1 MDTLHDYEVDYR
13 SASVA
18 DIALLFPNATHLL
31 DQYGLDFCCQGKQSF
46 FEACLNAG
54 LQPESIWSELQVAN
68 QIPVVHRMKF
78 ETWDAHLLMDFILQH
93 HHAYVRETIPQVQGL
108 LDKVCEVHG
117 SESSYLLEVRDTFR
131 ALADE
136 LLNHLP
142 KEEEIV
148 FPAIR
153 KILAAGDAGI
163 TSFVQTPVQLME
175 NEHDRAGDLLKKLR
189 ILTEHYTPPRSACP
203 TFQMTYQLLQEFD
216 QDLIQ
221 HIHLENNLLFPK
233 VKV

>member
-1 MDTLHDYEVDYR
+1 MDTLHDYEVDYM

-18 DIALLFPNATHLL
+18 DTAMLFPNAIHLL
-31 DQYGLDFCCQGKQSF
+31 DQYGLDYCCQGKQSF

-54 LQPESIWSELQVAN
+54 LQPETIWSELQEAN
-68 QIPVVHRMKF
+68 QVPLIQRMKF
-78 ETWDAHLLMDFILQH
+78 ETWDPNLLIDFILQH
-93 HHAYVRETIPQVQGL
+93 HHAYVRESIPQLQGL
-108 LDKVCEVHG
+108 LDKVCDVHG
-117 SESSYLLEVRDTFR
+117 LDSPYLLEVRDTFR

-153 KILAAGDAGI
+153 KILVSGDAG
-163 TSFVQTPVQLME
+163 TSFVQTPVQVME
-175 NEHDRAGDLLKKLR
+175 HEHDRAGEWVKKLR
-189 ILTEHYTPPRSACP
+189 KLTQQYTPPASACP
-203 TFQMTYQLLQEFD
+203 TFQMTYKLLREFD

-221 HIHLENNLLFPK
+221 HIHLENNLLFPN